1 MGGSGRRGGGVG
13 DGGGAG
19 VGGGEGVG
27 RSWAAQAVII
37 GWAID

>member
-19 VGGGEGVG
+19 VGEGEGVG